1 MNKEE
6 KIKEILNSL
15 PVDKDLIDYITI
27 EMIDLKRPFESIL
40 NMIYNRR
47 TPYKMFS
54 DSKEAMD
61 YLSANDTD
69 LSNSLNIANTVGLSL
84 LDINSRVLA
93 ILLFESKRMNEFYS
107 LKDRINEFF
116 NNINYGK

>member
-6 KIKEILNSL
+6 KIKEFLNSL

-54 DSKEAMD
+54 DSKEVMD

>member
-6 KIKEILNSL
+6 KIKEFLNSL
-15 PVDKDLIDYITI
+15 PVDKDLIDCITI

-54 DSKEAMD
+54 DSKEVMD

>member
-6 KIKEILNSL
+6 KIKEFLNSL

-27 EMIDLKRPFESIL
+27 E
-40 NMIYNRR
+40 
-47 TPYKMFS
+47 
-54 DSKEAMD
+54 
-61 YLSANDTD
+61 
-69 LSNSLNIANTVGLSL
+69 
-84 LDINSRVLA
+84 
-93 ILLFESKRMNEFYS
+93 ESKRMNEFYS

>member
-6 KIKEILNSL
+6 KIKEFLNSL

>member
-15 PVDKDLIDYITI
+15 PVDKDLIDCITI

-54 DSKEAMD
+54 DSKEVMD

>member
-15 PVDKDLIDYITI
+15 PVDKDLIDCITI

-54 DSKEAMD
+54 DSKEVMD

-69 LSNSLNIANTVGLSL
+69 LSNSLNIANTDS
-84 LDINSRVLA
+84 I
-93 ILLFESKRMNEFYS
+93 
-107 LKDRINEFF
+107 
-116 NNINYGK
+116 